1 VAITLAEPREHRL
14 LRAIEQVTKHRIE
27 VAAVP
32 TLLDVRARRLDLTRG
47 AVRDTI
53 LGGDL
58 DGYRVVAETLA
69 DEFDPMDVAAAAVK
83 LAHEATV
90 GGRELDDAEIPAAAP
105 EPEPA
110 RAPKGRKAAGG
121 KPGGKPR
128 PGQATPRGAGGMLR
142 VFIGAGRKAGIRPA
156 DLVGAI
162 ANEAG
167 VSVRDIGAIEIADKF
182 SLVELSE
189 GVVERVTAA
198 LRATTI
204 KRKKVV
210 VRVERPAPRAR

>member
-1 VAITLAEPREHRL
+1 
-14 LRAIEQVTKHRIE
+14 
-27 VAAVP
+27 
-32 TLLDVRARRLDLTRG
+32 
-47 AVRDTI
+47 
-53 LGGDL
+53 
-58 DGYRVVAETLA
+58 
-69 DEFDPMDVAAAAVK
+69 
-83 LAHEATV
+83 
-90 GGRELDDAEIPAAAP
+90 
-105 EPEPA
+105 
-110 RAPKGRKAAGG
+110 
-121 KPGGKPR
+121 
-128 PGQATPRGAGGMLR
+128 MLR

-189 GVVERVTAA
+189 GVVERVATA

-210 VRVERPAPRAR
+210 VRVERPGPTSG